1 MSVIDGKPR
10 SAAVRA
16 ETDMVL
22 MMLGRRQFMQVVQR
36 RSRRSAIAIMDEL
49 AARVRRLEGSA

>member
-22 MMLGRRQFMQVVQR
+22 MMLGRRQFMQVVNEQPTV
-36 RSRRSAIAIMDEL
+36 AITIMEEL

>member
-22 MMLGRRQFMQVVQR
+22 MMLGRRQFMQVVNEQPTV
-36 RSRRSAIAIMDEL
+36 AIAIMEEL